1 MKMANEGWN
10 RWQGLGNLGADP
22 ELRITAGGQA
32 VLKLRMA
39 CSESYLD
46 KSNTKQEK
54 TEWVSL
60 TMFGKRAE
68 GLAKHLNKGDR
79 LFVEGKLST
88 SSYDK
93 DGGKRYRTE
102 VIVSDV
108 RFAGGGKGGENR
120 PGSGSRSTEPA
131 DDGALGDLPAGD
143 DDIPF

>member
-1 MKMANEGWN
+1 MSEGWN
-10 RWQGLGNLGADP
+10 KVQLLGNLGSDA

-32 VLKLRMA
+32 VLKLRLA

-46 KSNTKQEK
+46 KQNTKQER
-54 TEWVSL
+54 TEWANCTV
-60 TMFGKRAE
+60 FGKRAE

-79 LFVEGKLST
+79 IFVEGKLST

-93 DGGKRYRTE
+93 DGVKMYRTE
-102 VIVSDV
+102 VIVSDL

-120 PGSGSRSTEPA
+120 PGGGSRSTEPA